1 MPADVR
7 TDMSNQ
13 KLPSRAAIHQHM
25 LLSAAVPASKFTRL
39 VPWLALLSLLLLPL
53 PCVAEDGRFDVR
65 SAGTRLQDGV
75 YFLTA
80 RVDLRLSER
89 ALEALKS
96 GVPLTIEMQI
106 DVFRQRGFLPDPE
119 IANLRQAYL
128 LSYQPLSERYLVKYL
143 NSGEQSSH
151 ATLFSAL
158 SEIGRISALPVL
170 DEALLSPSG
179 TYEIRMRA
187 VLDQNTLPGPLRLLA
202 FWGDSFRLESEWYTW
217 TLKG

>member
-1 MPADVR
+1 
-7 TDMSNQ
+7 
-13 KLPSRAAIHQHM
+13 M
-25 LLSAAVPASKFTRL
+25 LLPAAAPASPLRRL
-39 VPWLALLSLLLLPL
+39 APWLAWLSLLCLPWPGL
-53 PCVAEDGRFDVR
+53 AEDGRFDVR

-80 RVDLRLSER
+80 RVDLRLSDQ
-89 ALEALKS
+89 ALKALSS

-106 DVFRQRGFLPDPE
+106 DVFRQRGFLPDPQV
-119 IANLRQAYL
+119 ANLRQAYL
-128 LSYQPLSERYLVKYL
+128 LSYQPLSERYVVKYL

-158 SEIGRISALPVL
+158 NDIGRISALPVL
-170 DEALLSPSG
+170 DEALLSQGDS
-179 TYEIRMRA
+179 YEIRMRA
-187 VLDQNTLPGPLRLLA
+187 VLDQNTLPGPLRMLA